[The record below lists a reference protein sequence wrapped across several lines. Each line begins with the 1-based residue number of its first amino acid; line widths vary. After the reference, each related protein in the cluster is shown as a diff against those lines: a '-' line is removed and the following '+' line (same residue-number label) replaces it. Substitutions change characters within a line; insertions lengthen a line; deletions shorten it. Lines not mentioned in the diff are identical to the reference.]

1 MKSCHKFLYCT
12 LILLQVASM
21 ADGQLHATDKPEF
34 SREKVYVHLDK
45 TVLVAGETLQYKVY
59 TSNSESKV
67 LYFMLLGRG
76 PAPALQWRINLHQ
89 GSSAGKYQLPA
100 DLEPGYYELCA
111 YTNRMRSGSFDHV
124 YRQPLLVESLTKK
137 TTDTLYIPATPATQ
151 KTLPEGPA
159 VKPSLVVNT
168 AKAFYRPGETVE
180 LEISAENLSRDETA
194 DLSIAAKEQVP
205 FKDILRERT
214 IAEQFFL
221 FSEPAGVAGSPAIES
236 GPCKT
241 TVENKGFMLVGHV
254 SDAAGGVSSL
264 QGIILSVAD
273 SSAAHMLFART
284 DADGRFTFYL
294 DRFYDNRDLILQV
307 TGNRSS
313 PKKWVIENKR
323 MERGKADFDEF
334 EISDEASAWIE
345 NKKELSLIEAVYRT
359 PEATRT
365 KDVSVAAMN
374 YFTPPDY
381 LIIPSDYANL
391 VNFREIA
398 DNILPTVKYAM
409 RNKVY
414 TVQIFIPFAD
424 AWFES
429 DMILLNGVPFT
440 DLGYLATLGSK
451 DISRIEVIASNFLLG
466 DITYNGLLSVY
477 THDGKIAPNY
487 LKNHCYTWKNEV
499 SQTNPGEAIPGATAS
514 PSSDPH
520 IPDFRSVLY
529 WDPGVKIQGEL
540 KKTIKFKASQMT
552 GLYQVV
558 VCGLSSGDYPLHAT
572 TSFEVK

>member
-1 MKSCHKFLYCT
+1 MKSCHQFLYCT

-21 ADGQLHATDKPEF
+21 AYGQPHATDKPEF
-34 SREKVYVHLDK
+34 SREKIYVHLDK
-45 TVLVAGETLQYKVY
+45 TVLVAGETLHYKVY

-76 PAPALQWRINLHQ
+76 PAPALQWRINLLHE
-89 GSSAGKYQLPA
+89 SVAGKYLVPA
-100 DLEPGYYELCA
+100 DLEPGFYELYA
-111 YTNRMRSGSFDHV
+111 YTNRMRSGSFDQV
-124 YRQPLLVESLTKK
+124 YRQPMLVESLTKK
-137 TTDTLYIPATPATQ
+137 TADTLYIPETAVTQ
-151 KTLPEGPA
+151 KTLPETPA
-159 VKPSLVVNT
+159 VKQSLVVNT
-168 AKAFYRPGETVE
+168 AKAFYKPGETVE
-180 LEISAENLSRDETA
+180 LEISAVNLSREETA
-194 DLSIAAKEQVP
+194 DLSIAVKEQVP

-214 IAEQFFL
+214 IAEQFL
-221 FSEPAGVAGSPAIES
+221 LLSEPAGAAGSTASES

-241 TVENKGFMLVGHV
+241 PLENKGFMLEGHV
-254 SDAAGGVSSL
+254 SDAAGNALSS

-273 SSAAHMLFART
+273 SAAHMLFARS
-284 DADGRFTFYL
+284 DAEGKFTFYL
-294 DRFYDNRDLILQV
+294 DRFFDNRELILQV
-307 TGNRSS
+307 AGNKSS

-323 MERGKADFDEF
+323 MERGRGDFEKF
-334 EISDEASAWIE
+334 AISDEASAWVE
-345 NKKELSLIEAVYRT
+345 SKKEFSLIEAVYQSKEEIRT
-359 PEATRT
+359 V
-365 KDVSVAAMN
+365 DVPVAAMN
-374 YFTPPDY
+374 YFSPPDY

-414 TVQIFIPFAD
+414 TVQIFIPSAD

-451 DISRIEVIASNFLLG
+451 DIARIEVIASNFLLG
-466 DITYNGLLSVY
+466 DITYSGLLSVY

-487 LKNHCYTWKNEV
+487 LKNYCYTWKNEV
-499 SQTNPGEAIPGATAS
+499 SPSNPGEAMPVATAG

-529 WDPGVKIQGEL
+529 WDPGVKIQGDG
-540 KKTIKFKASQMT
+540 KKTLKFKASQVT

-558 VCGLSSGDYPLHAT
+558 VCGLSSGDPLHAT
-572 TSFEVK
+572 TTFEVK